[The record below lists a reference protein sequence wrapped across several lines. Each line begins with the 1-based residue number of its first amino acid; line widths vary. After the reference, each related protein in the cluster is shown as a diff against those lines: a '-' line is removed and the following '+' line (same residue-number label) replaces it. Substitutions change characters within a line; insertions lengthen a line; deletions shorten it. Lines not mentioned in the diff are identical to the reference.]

1 MFYVL
6 WVQGVRY
13 MYYPVSRL
21 NDGRVAPFLKVF
33 HKSIFTA
40 FVLFLFVQ
48 IRRFVK
54 RQFSDVFKYM
64 SHVIPPNQFG
74 KEPMKGIP

>member
-6 WVQGVRY
+6 SVRGVRY

-40 FVLFLFVQ
+40 FVLFLFV
-48 IRRFVK
+48 
-54 RQFSDVFKYM
+54 
-64 SHVIPPNQFG
+64 
-74 KEPMKGIP
+74 